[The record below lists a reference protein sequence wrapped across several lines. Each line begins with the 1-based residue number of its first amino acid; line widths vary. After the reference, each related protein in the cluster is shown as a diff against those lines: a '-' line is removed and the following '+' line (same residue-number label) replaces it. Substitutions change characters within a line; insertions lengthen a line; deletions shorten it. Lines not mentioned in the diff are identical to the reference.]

1 MPSRSPASASHVRRA
16 DSADVETVGSPT
28 GSAMEAEADSE
39 FGSAARKRARHVL
52 YTAGTDRVDSLNTI
66 FQLQWYIIAQ
76 VGMQIQLGKTN
87 HRDANHRLMMDAYKQ
102 QVPGVAR
109 GFWKYMTH
117 DRGGRRG
124 NSWCNGHDLPWLE
137 KRLMHKNGNFEP
149 KNAVG
154 GQYLWNQWTGP
165 SGLRSQIQEEAWP
178 AWQFVTANGSEVVMS
193 GRDIIQTKDFLMQ
206 MWYEQSVRRNGTKD
220 QTCAEIKQ
228 QSAQAWEKS
237 PCSAHHDDAR
247 PKGECCVPRP
257 GHGANCEIG
266 QMPPQYK
273 LPNAYL
279 VMMCMGP
286 IADHLRVHFEQFTN
300 DEPHFPPFER
310 CRQFDDLFAGLTIS
324 GQPPPPGDSSGAAST
339 EQRPHLSRQSIRDA
353 ELEDDCND
361 DVGSMCS
368 SLSAAARAVRTAVAA
383 AGAKTTAADGVAMA
397 QAQAGLL
404 TARTE
409 LLKVV
414 LSVKNDACTPAAQE
428 LLDDILAEVKA
439 DMHSSRKRRAEDDA
453 SGGSRS

>member
-1 MPSRSPASASHVRRA
+1 MPFFLHLHDPLCTVILCIFLCPLRAVARMIGDILNPMGGAPHGTPQRATTRSQTSSAVNTPDSQRSPRRMPSRSPASASHVRRA

-178 AWQFVTANGSEVVMS
+178 AWQFVTANGENQ
-193 GRDIIQTKDFLMQ
+193 RA
-206 MWYEQSVRRNGTKD
+206 GT
-220 QTCAEIKQ
+220 
-228 QSAQAWEKS
+228 QA
-237 PCSAHHDDAR
+237 P
-247 PKGECCVPRP
+247 
-257 GHGANCEIG
+257 
-266 QMPPQYK
+266 
-273 LPNAYL
+273 
-279 VMMCMGP
+279 
-286 IADHLRVHFEQFTN
+286 
-300 DEPHFPPFER
+300 
-310 CRQFDDLFAGLTIS
+310 
-324 GQPPPPGDSSGAAST
+324 
-339 EQRPHLSRQSIRDA
+339 
-353 ELEDDCND
+353 
-361 DVGSMCS
+361 
-368 SLSAAARAVRTAVAA
+368 
-383 AGAKTTAADGVAMA
+383 
-397 QAQAGLL
+397 
-404 TARTE
+404 
-409 LLKVV
+409 
-414 LSVKNDACTPAAQE
+414 
-428 LLDDILAEVKA
+428 
-439 DMHSSRKRRAEDDA
+439 
-453 SGGSRS
+453 